1 MPDEVELKLEVSSE
15 GLDALTHGIFGGE
28 PRIARQVS
36 TYFDTPKHDLH
47 NAGFSLRVRRIGR
60 VRVQTVKANGVE
72 AAGLFARPEWER
84 KIRTNQPVLDDLD
97 PVGAVLGKKADGLA
111 GLFATDVER
120 QIWDLAEGDAMIE
133 VALDRGEIVAD
144 DRRTPL
150 CEVELEQKAGSPAAL
165 FALARRI
172 DAVSPVRLG
181 VLSKCERGYR
191 LLGQAQGAFKA
202 EPILLERGMTAAVAF
217 QHIAQ
222 ACLRQ
227 FRLNEAVLLEQ
238 RNTEALHQARVALR
252 RLRSAFSIHRAMLD
266 DDRFDHLSQELRWLA
281 TQLGEARNL
290 DALLE
295 RAQPGP
301 VRDAIEQARSHAYDA
316 VEAVLRSDRERHLM
330 IDLIEWIALGD
341 WLTQP
346 DIQALRDQPA
356 RRFAARA
363 LDRFRRKIKDNGRN
377 LADLDDEE
385 RHRVRKAAKK
395 LRYAAEFFTSLYDR
409 KGEKRPRKRF
419 IAALEDLQDHLGAL
433 NDFAIA
439 PAILNQLGIAEIPE
453 AAALCGAGKRPD
465 MLGLAA
471 AARHRLIDT
480 KRFWS

>member
-47 NAGFSLRVRRIGR
+47 SAGFSLRIRRIGR
-60 VRVQTVKANGVE
+60 VRVQTVKAKGAE
-72 AAGLFARPEWER
+72 AAGLFVRPEWER
-84 KIRTNQPVLDDLD
+84 KVRTNQPVLDDHD
-97 PVGAVLGKKADGLA
+97 PVGAVLGKKADDLA
-111 GLFATDVER
+111 GLFATNVER
-120 QIWDLAEGDAMIE
+120 QTWDLAEGDTSIE

-150 CEVELEQKAGSPAAL
+150 CEVELEQKTGSPAAL

-172 DAVSPVRLG
+172 DAVAPVRVG

-191 LLGQAQGAFKA
+191 LLGQAQGAIKA
-202 EPILLERGMTAAVAF
+202 EPILLERGTTAAVAF
-217 QHIAQ
+217 QHIAR

-252 RLRSAFSIHRAMLD
+252 RLRSAFSIHRAMLE
-266 DDRFDHLSQELRWLA
+266 DDRFDRLSQELRWLA
-281 TQLGEARNL
+281 TQLGDARNL
-290 DALLE
+290 DALIE
-295 RAQPGP
+295 RVAPGP
-301 VRDAIEQARSHAYDA
+301 VRDAIEQARGQAYDT
-316 VEAVLRSDRERHLM
+316 VETVLRSDRERHLM
-330 IDLIEWIALGD
+330 IDLIEWIAFGD
-341 WLTQP
+341 WLRQP
-346 DIQALRDQPA
+346 DTQTLRDQPA

-385 RHRVRKAAKK
+385 RHQVRKAAKK
-395 LRYAAEFFTSLYDR
+395 LRYTAEFFTALYDR

-419 IAALEDLQDHLGAL
+419 IAALEELQDHLGAL
-433 NDFAIA
+433 NDLAVA
-439 PAILNQLGIAEIPE
+439 PAILTRLGLADLPE
-453 AAALCGAGKRPD
+453 TAALCGAGRKSD
-465 MLGLAA
+465 LLGLAA

-480 KRFWS
+480 KRFWT